1 MIKSVKSKS
10 GLYEIEVQ
18 GHHSTSIHKRQVLLS
33 KTAYGAVI
41 RRHLMR
47 IHCHAE
53 FSAGLV

>member
-10 GLYEIEVQ
+10 GLYGIEVQ

-33 KTAYGAVI
+33 KTGAAI